1 MGLHDKT
8 PPTHTKGLPMKAFI
22 LTLTLLSSMAAMAT
36 EIKILEIPAN
46 SSRGTVSTRFEVN
59 MAEGTAGVSATVR
72 RRTGSSRNR
81 YTTSRTFEAIVPE
94 LSLNG
99 KDLEF
104 NKDGVSV
111 VCGTMGVTRVFK
123 IPTLVLSQKCDLVVA
138 KKANG
143 NVVVT
148 LVTE

>member
-1 MGLHDKT
+1 MINSFHSN
-8 PPTHTKGLPMKAFI
+8 KGYTMKA
-22 LTLTLLSSMAAMAT
+22 LLMTVTLFASLSAVASEM
-36 EIKILEIPAN
+36 KVLEISAQN
-46 SSRGTVSTRFEVN
+46 SRGYVSPRFEVN
-59 MAEGTAGVSATVR
+59 IQDATAGVSATVR
-72 RRTGSSRNR
+72 RSAGSSRNR
-81 YTTSRTFEAIVPE
+81 YTVTRTYEAAVAE

-123 IPTLVLSQKCDLVVA
+123 IPTLILSGKCDLVT
-138 KKANG
+138 KKVNG
-143 NVVVT
+143 KAQVF